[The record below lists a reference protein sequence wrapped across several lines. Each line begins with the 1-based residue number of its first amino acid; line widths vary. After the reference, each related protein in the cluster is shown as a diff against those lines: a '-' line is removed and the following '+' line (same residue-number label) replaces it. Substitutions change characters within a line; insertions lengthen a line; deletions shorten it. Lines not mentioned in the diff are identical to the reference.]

1 MGAAIHAQQPALARY
16 PKRHHTISS
25 SGLAESRHF
34 PQHLPDASEKLFA
47 MKMSS
52 VFVKTPK
59 GLDEIST
66 RANHLPSRVRA
77 MLIMIDGH
85 RTGNELVTLSSSTSE
100 GKRQIASLLS
110 GGFIQVQSVAGSATA
125 AAAIDP
131 QPSSAEEDISL
142 AKSYA
147 ARSLRELLGAE
158 SATLVAEIE
167 QVRTIAELQ
176 QYVGRLRAALRAAPD
191 QTKAKQFL
199 QQIEL
204 VLD

>member
-1 MGAAIHAQQPALARY
+1 
-16 PKRHHTISS
+16 
-25 SGLAESRHF
+25 
-34 PQHLPDASEKLFA
+34 
-47 MKMSS
+47 
-52 VFVKTPK
+52 
-59 GLDEIST
+59 
-66 RANHLPSRVRA
+66 